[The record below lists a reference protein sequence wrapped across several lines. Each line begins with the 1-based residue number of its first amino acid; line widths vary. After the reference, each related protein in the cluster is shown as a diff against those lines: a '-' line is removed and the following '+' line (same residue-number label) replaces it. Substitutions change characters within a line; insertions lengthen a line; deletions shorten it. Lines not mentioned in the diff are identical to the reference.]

1 MAESTKTQASSG
13 TDVVTS
19 NSTPAGLRTTGA
31 DGGQGRTSIADSV
44 VQKIAGTATREI
56 SGVHNLGTGSARA
69 YGAIRQSMPGSGG
82 PAAAQGVSVEVGETQ
97 TAIDLDIV
105 VDYGVSIAQ
114 LAANI
119 RRNVITAVERMTGLE
134 VIEVNIA
141 VDDIYIPGED
151 AEPEQA
157 RVE

>member
-1 MAESTKTQASSG
+1 MVESTKTQVSGG

-19 NSTPAGLRTTGA
+19 NSQPAGLKPTGS
-31 DGGQGRTSIADSV
+31 DGGQGRTSIADGV
-44 VQKIAGTATREI
+44 VQKIAGTATREV

-69 YGAIRQSMPGSGG
+69 YGAFRQSMPGSGG
-82 PAAAQGVSVEVGETQ
+82 PAAAQGVAVEVGETQ

-151 AEPEQA
+151 AEPEST